1 MKTLTVPINEIDY
14 KKLGFNTKKIPFSK
28 LKEKISIEIA
38 QQAILKCQA
47 IAQETGLSKMT
58 LKEINDEIKA
68 VRKNA
73 KNRH

>member
-1 MKTLTVPINEIDY
+1 MKTLKVPINELDY
-14 KKLGFNTKKIPFSK
+14 AKFGFNADKIPFTE

-38 QQAILKCQA
+38 KQALIKCQT
-47 IAQETGLSKMT
+47 IAQKTGLSKMT
-58 LKEINDEIKA
+58 LKKINDEIRA